1 MKLKP
6 NESLQTGITQTGK
19 QCSDLIEEINNLETL
34 MDDFRKRLNMAE
46 KSVSKQKTDMEDLLS
61 KVEQFKRQL

>member
-6 NESLQTGITQTGK
+6 NESLQAGITQTGK

-46 KSVSKQKTDMEDLLS
+46 KSVSKHKTDMEDLLT